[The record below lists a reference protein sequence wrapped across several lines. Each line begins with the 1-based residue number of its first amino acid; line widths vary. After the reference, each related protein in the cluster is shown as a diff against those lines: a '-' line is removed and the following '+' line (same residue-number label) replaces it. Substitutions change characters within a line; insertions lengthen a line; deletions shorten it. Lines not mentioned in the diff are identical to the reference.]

1 METLKARWI
10 DALIPIS
17 IAASTV
23 ALVTVTEIVWLS
35 SRASQKLSDSNVE
48 VKADTTSDEEQCRV
62 YYQYLYGFIRDGKP
76 LPVPSSA
83 ATDCED

>member
-23 ALVTVTEIVWLS
+23 ALVTITEIVWPS
-35 SRASQKLSDSNVE
+35 SLPSEKLSDRNVE
-48 VKADTTSDEEQCRV
+48 VKADTTSDKEQCRV

-83 ATDCED
+83 VTDCED